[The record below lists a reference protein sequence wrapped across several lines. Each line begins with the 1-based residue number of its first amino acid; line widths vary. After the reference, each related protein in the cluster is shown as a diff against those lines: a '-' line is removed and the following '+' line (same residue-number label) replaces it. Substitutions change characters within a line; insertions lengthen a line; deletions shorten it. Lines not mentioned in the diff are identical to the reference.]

1 MQSMLQEFGCVISTN
16 NRSVV
21 SVNAVYDHFD
31 IPSYPQT
38 SVTGIAHFVHYRSPL
53 IQNRA
58 SSAEARKAADRQIS
72 KVCCAYAMYMQQLTT

>member
-21 SVNAVYDHFD
+21 SVNTVYDHFD

-38 SVTGIAHFVHYRSPL
+38 SATGIAHFVHFRSPL
-53 IQNRA
+53 IQNGA
-58 SSAEARKAADRQIS
+58 SKAEARKAVDRQIS
-72 KVCCAYAMYMQQLTT
+72 KVCYAYAMYMQRLIT